1 MKHGYTMVRRLKLTD
16 FELRVLVDAL
26 NARRLKQR
34 ANRIDNTATSD
45 LIVCSITECDLP
57 CGDNNGVYKSRPYDH
72 E

>member
-45 LIVCSITECDLP
+45 LILRLLDVLE
-57 CGDNNGVYKSRPYDH
+57 V
-72 E
+72 